1 MNKCIKETADFAAQ
15 YAATVALPTGKS
27 GDDLF
32 VEKFAELIIQ
42 DCMGLCALVALAALE
57 ARATAR
63 DDDFDYFHGREDAAS
78 LCKSTIRKHF
88 EEVECDE

>member
-15 YAATVALPTGKS
+15 YAATAALPTGKS

-42 DCMGLCALVALAALE
+42 DCMGLCALVALAAIE
-57 ARATAR
+57 ARGGVSDA
-63 DDDFDYFHGREDAAS
+63 YSHGREDAAS
-78 LCKSTIRKHF
+78 LCKSTIQKHF
-88 EEVECDE
+88 GEEK